1 MKAHVGVGALSRLN
15 KDTHCRLAIC
25 ALANLF
31 SARRH
36 LLRYPA

>member
-1 MKAHVGVGALSRLN
+1 VRYRELN
-15 KDTHCRLAIC
+15 KDTHCLLAIC

-36 LLRYPA
+36 LLRCAA